1 MAVPKRKKSKM
12 RVRQRKG
19 QIKAELAQ
27 TSKCPNCGAAKRTHR
42 ACPECGFYDGEKV
55 VMTKANKEAAKKDAG
70 GESK

>member
-19 QIKAELAQ
+19 HIKAEVAQ
-27 TSKCPNCGAAKRTHR
+27 VGKCSNCGAPKRAHR

-55 VMTKANKEAAKKDAG
+55 LDVEAAK
-70 GESK
+70 

>member
-19 QIKAELAQ
+19 HIKAAVPQ
-27 TSKCPNCGAAKRTHR
+27 TGACPNCGAPKRAHR

-55 VMTKANKEAAKKDAG
+55 VTTKADKDAAKKDAG
-70 GESK
+70 ESK